1 VNDIKGG
8 LVSKMRITQGVL
20 IKNLLRN
27 YSKNISKMDKLNMQ
41 MSTGSRIN
49 TPSDDPAGLVTS
61 LRLRTKLHQN
71 EQFKK
76 NVGDA
81 ISWME
86 RAESA
91 FNTMTSVLQRARE
104 LTVKGAN
111 GTNDPSALKAIADE
125 IKQLK
130 NELGDVANTTLDD
143 RYIFGGTRTM
153 DKVFDNSSQTW
164 NGNNNSINYEISE
177 NIRFQVNFDGSV
189 FGVDFSSGTP
199 DMSNSIFATL
209 DKIVTDLE
217 NGVFNE
223 LSGVDL
229 GKLDN
234 HINELLSYRS
244 EVGAKINRLELVDK
258 RLEDMEINY
267 TKVLSDNEDVNMA
280 ELIVDLKN
288 QENVYR
294 ASLAAG
300 ARIIQPSLA
309 DFLR

>member
-1 VNDIKGG
+1 
-8 LVSKMRITQGVL
+8 MRVTQGVI

-27 YSKNISKMDKLNMQ
+27 YGNSMGKMDKLNMQ

-49 TPSDDPAGLVTS
+49 KPSDDPAGLVTS

-86 RAESA
+86 MAEST
-91 FNTMTSVLQRARE
+91 FNSMTDVLQRARE

-111 GTNDPSALKAIADE
+111 GTNDSSALQAIADE
-125 IKQLK
+125 IRQLK
-130 NELGDVANTTLDD
+130 DEIGDLANTTLDD

-153 DKVFDNSSQTW
+153 EKAYDSTTGIW
-164 NGNNNSINYEISE
+164 LGNTNAVSYEISE
-177 NIRFQVNFDGSV
+177 NIKMQVNFDGRV
-189 FGVDFSSGTP
+189 FGADFSNGAP
-199 DMSNSIFATL
+199 DMSNSVFATL
-209 DKIVTDLE
+209 EKIATDLE
-217 NGVFNE
+217 AGNLSE
-223 LSGVDL
+223 LSGADL
-229 GKLDN
+229 EALDK
-234 HINELLSYRS
+234 HINDLLSIRS
-244 EVGAKINRLELVDK
+244 QAGAKVNRLELVQT

-267 TKVLSDNEDVNMA
+267 KKVLSDNEDVDMA
-280 ELIVDLKN
+280 QLIIDLKN

-294 ASLAAG
+294 ASLSAG